1 MLRLLW
7 KDFAVSSRK
16 LTEGSDLPDVPT
28 KIEGIRSKIDI
39 GGELRTL
46 TATAVTES
54 MNTNLTKN
62 GAELLLK
69 QLEAN
74 VYRWKTLL
82 LTIPYII
89 NFSPPTKR

>member
-1 MLRLLW
+1 
-7 KDFAVSSRK
+7 
-16 LTEGSDLPDVPT
+16 
-28 KIEGIRSKIDI
+28 
-39 GGELRTL
+39 
-46 TATAVTES
+46 

-62 GAELLLK
+62 GAELLLE

-82 LTIPYII
+82 LTIPDII

>member
-1 MLRLLW
+1 LSRSLW

-16 LTEGSDLPDVPT
+16 STEASDLPNVPT

-46 TATAVTES
+46 TATAVIES

-62 GAELLLK
+62 GAELLLE
-69 QLEAN
+69 QLKAN
-74 VYRWKTLL
+74 VYRWNITLDDSRYNQL
-82 LTIPYII
+82 
-89 NFSPPTKR
+89 